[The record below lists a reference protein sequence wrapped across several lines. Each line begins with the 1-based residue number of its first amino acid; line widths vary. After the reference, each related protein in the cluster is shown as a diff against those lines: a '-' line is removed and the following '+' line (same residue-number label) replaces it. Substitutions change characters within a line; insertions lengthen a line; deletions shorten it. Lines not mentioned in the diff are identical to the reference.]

1 MKEILVE
8 HFTKDYGSGRGVFDI
23 SFEINKGEVFGFL
36 GPNGA
41 GKSTTIRHLMGFSN
55 PDSGKTQILGID
67 SFGHYDKF
75 MQHVGYL
82 PGEVALPA
90 GLTGYEFIEMMKK
103 LKNAN
108 NDEWLKHLM
117 EYFELDPS
125 GDTKRMSLGVKRKLA
140 VVTAFMN
147 DPEILILDEPTSG
160 LDLKMQQRFIEFIR
174 EEKKRGKTI
183 LLSSHIFGE
192 IDSTCD
198 RIAIIK
204 DGIIVSEFIAAELK
218 HSQDKCFRVY
228 FEKETDKENFIKDCK
243 KSKNFSVEFTKEEN
257 HVTVFTSDSSI
268 NELIKVLAKYKTSN
282 IEELKETLE
291 EYFMKYYNRENKEF
305 GGVL

>member
-1 MKEILVE
+1 MKEIVVD

-41 GKSTTIRHLMGFSN
+41 GKSTTIRHLMGFSS

-67 SFGHYDKF
+67 SCNYDKF

-90 GLTGYEFIEMMKK
+90 GLTGHEFIDMMKK
-103 LKNAN
+103 LKNVVN
-108 NDEWLKHLM
+108 EEWLKYLM

-147 DPEILILDEPTSG
+147 DPDILILDEPTSG

-204 DGIIVSEFIAAELK
+204 DGIIVSEFVAADLK

-228 FEKETDKENFIKDCK
+228 FDSEEVKEAFTNDCK
-243 KSKNFSVEFTKEEN
+243 KSKDFSVEIAKDKN
-257 HVTVFTSDSSI
+257 YVTVFTSDKSI
-268 NELIKVLAKYKTSN
+268 NKLIKVLAKYKTSN

>member
-1 MKEILVE
+1 
-8 HFTKDYGSGRGVFDI
+8 
-23 SFEINKGEVFGFL
+23 
-36 GPNGA
+36 
-41 GKSTTIRHLMGFSN
+41 
-55 PDSGKTQILGID
+55 
-67 SFGHYDKF
+67 
-75 MQHVGYL
+75 
-82 PGEVALPA
+82 
-90 GLTGYEFIEMMKK
+90 MMKK
-103 LKNAN
+103 LKNVVN
-108 NDEWLKHLM
+108 EDWLKYLM

-147 DPEILILDEPTSG
+147 DPDILILDEPTSG

-192 IDSTCD
+192 VDSTCD

-204 DGIIVSEFIAAELK
+204 DGVIVSEFVAADLK
-218 HSQDKCFRVY
+218 HNQDKCFRVY
-228 FEKETDKENFIKDCK
+228 FNNDEDKDLFIKDCK
-243 KSKNFSVEFTKEEN
+243 KNKNFSLEVNKDTDYI
-257 HVTVFTSDSSI
+257 TVFTSDKSI
-268 NELIKVLAKYKTSN
+268 NKLIKVLAKYKTSN

-291 EYFMKYYNRENKEF
+291 EYFMKYYNRGDKEF